1 MITAIEDLRKI
12 IETLPPDEGAELV
25 EQGICIDTE
34 DISLS
39 PTLEAELNLEVW
51 NINDIADDDE
61 DEE

>member
-39 PTLEAELNLEVW
+39 PTLEAELNLVVW
-51 NINDIADDDE
+51 NIDNYAYDDE